1 VQCSVEQ
8 SSQRPE
14 RMRDEMTKF
23 YSTDVVK
30 IVHRSH
36 SLGSVIEAT
45 AVAVAGTPLHFM
57 RCTVKSVQ

>member
-14 RMRDEMTKF
+14 RTRDEMTKF
-23 YSTDVVK
+23 CSTDVVK

-36 SLGSVIEAT
+36 SLGSVVETT
-45 AVAVAGTPLHFM
+45 AVAAAGTPLHFM
-57 RCTVKSVQ
+57 WCTVKSVR